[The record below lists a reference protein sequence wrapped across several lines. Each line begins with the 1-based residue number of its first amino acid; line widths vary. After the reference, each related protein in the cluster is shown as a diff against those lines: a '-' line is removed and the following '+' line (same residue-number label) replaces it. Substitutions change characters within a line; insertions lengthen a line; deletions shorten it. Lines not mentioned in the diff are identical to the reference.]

1 MRAIFNFKAFKCICG
16 IFNPNLHQ
24 FTFQNRST
32 RKYQKVHVKERLTKK
47 KMENLGTYQGATACM
62 RPGCPSQVD
71 LNSFL
76 EELKP

>member
-47 KMENLGTYQGATACM
+47 KWKTWVHIRVLQL
-62 RPGCPSQVD
+62 V
-71 LNSFL
+71 
-76 EELKP
+76 